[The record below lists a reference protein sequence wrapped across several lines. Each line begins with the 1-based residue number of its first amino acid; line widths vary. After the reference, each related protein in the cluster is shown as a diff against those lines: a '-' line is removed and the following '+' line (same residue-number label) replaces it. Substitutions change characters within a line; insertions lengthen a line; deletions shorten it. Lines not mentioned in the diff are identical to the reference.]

1 MPFNLD
7 VLKVIINH
15 AKLLKRNKTKEKL
28 TSLVEMD
35 ALWPFYMMYC
45 LFTNNEIKQLFFGAH
60 AFIFVIYCFCVFD
73 EIAYLLIRSFVFVDV
88 CKLILLQTQAS

>member
-35 ALWPFYMMYC
+35 ALWPFYKMYC
-45 LFTNNEIKQLFFGAH
+45 LFTN
-60 AFIFVIYCFCVFD
+60 
-73 EIAYLLIRSFVFVDV
+73 R
-88 CKLILLQTQAS
+88 